1 MNKTTKLLIPLFFG
15 VSFAYFIWLVWEK
28 LTTMIGDSDKVLL
41 ICLLLLLLE
50 SGLVSCQLI
59 NLLENSQSER

>member
-15 VSFAYFIWLVWEK
+15 VSFAYLIWLVWEK

-41 ICLLLLLLE
+41 IMFVIVVIGIWLGKLSVNKLTGE
-50 SGLVSCQLI
+50 FTK
-59 NLLENSQSER
+59 

>member
-41 ICLLLLLLE
+41 IMFVIVVIGIWLGKL
-50 SGLVSCQLI
+50 SI
-59 NLLENSQSER
+59 NKLTGEFTK